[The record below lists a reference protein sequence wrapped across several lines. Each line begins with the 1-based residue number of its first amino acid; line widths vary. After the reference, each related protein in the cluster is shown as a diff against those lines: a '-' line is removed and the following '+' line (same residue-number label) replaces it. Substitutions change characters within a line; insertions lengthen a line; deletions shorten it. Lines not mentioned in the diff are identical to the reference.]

1 MNQILTLNL
10 DPATANAL
18 ITALEVA
25 RRQGDFQVART
36 AVAIISELIR
46 QDEEFKAMA
55 SGAASPQAKPAP
67 VPAQTAE

>member
-1 MNQILTLNL
+1 MPQTFTLNL
-10 DPATANAL
+10 DPANANAL

-46 QDEEFKAMA
+46 QDAEFKKAN
-55 SGAASPQAKPAP
+55 PVTTQPAP
-67 VPAQTAE
+67 ANAGGEPTQP

>member
-36 AVAIISELIR
+36 AVTIISELIR
-46 QDEEFKAMA
+46 QDEEFKK
-55 SGAASPQAKPAP
+55 S
-67 VPAQTAE
+67 QTAPANAGGEPTQP

>member
-1 MNQILTLNL
+1 MQVLTLNL

-25 RRQGDFQVART
+25 RRQGDFPVART

-46 QDEEFKAMA
+46 QDEEFKKL
-55 SGAASPQAKPAP
+55 SPP
-67 VPAQTAE
+67 VQSQTAE

>member
-36 AVAIISELIR
+36 AVTIISELIR
-46 QDEEFKAMA
+46 QDEEFKKSKLAFA
-55 SGAASPQAKPAP
+55 NAGEPEQP
-67 VPAQTAE
+67 

>member
-10 DPATANAL
+10 DPTSANAL

-25 RRQGDFQVART
+25 RRQGDFAVART
-36 AVAIISELIR
+36 AVTVISELIR
-46 QDEEFKAMA
+46 QDEEFKAKN
-55 SGAASPQAKPAP
+55 PP

>member
-10 DPATANAL
+10 DTATANAL

-36 AVAIISELIR
+36 AVTIISELIR
-46 QDEEFKAMA
+46 QDEEFKAQ
-55 SGAASPQAKPAP
+55 QAKPA
-67 VPAQTAE
+67 AE

>member
-10 DPATANAL
+10 DPASANKL

-25 RRQGDFQVART
+25 RRQGDFQVAQT
-36 AVAIISELIR
+36 AVGIIGELIR
-46 QDEEFKAMA
+46 QDEEFKTKNRT
-55 SGAASPQAKPAP
+55 PVPP

>member
-25 RRQGDFQVART
+25 RRHGDFPVART
-36 AVAIISELIR
+36 AVTIISELIR
-46 QDEEFKAMA
+46 QDEEFKAQ
-55 SGAASPQAKPAP
+55 QAKPAP

>member
-25 RRQGDFQVART
+25 RRHGDFPVART
-36 AVAIISELIR
+36 AVTIISELIR
-46 QDEEFKAMA
+46 QDEEFKAQQ
-55 SGAASPQAKPAP
+55 SKPAP